1 MTFFSEEFITWLD
14 EHADQIDKESCQA
27 ADQLVERIAA
37 EGAYRVGVPEELG
50 GSGGNDADVIE
61 VLKELA
67 RHSLTASFISWGQ
80 RTFIDNIIKSDNPY
94 FREHYLEGLLSGE
107 YAGATGLSN
116 AVKFLSDLEELNV
129 SIVEEEG
136 QLYLQGRLP
145 WVTNARSDRFIS
157 VFAADFEKG
166 GRKPLVIAV
175 PSDAENF
182 SRSADLEF
190 VSLQGGNT
198 ASLTFNRVPLKEEW
212 VLAQDAQ
219 AFLAQNRPA
228 FLGYQFG
235 LALGLAERSLAEVEA
250 NLSVRSVLREEWEEQ
265 LDALTAIQEALYSGL
280 LKEGYFVQHPRE
292 LFQLRIDIVDV
303 VAQSLLLELQAGGG
317 RGYFSNSTSG
327 FIRRWNEGAFL
338 PIVSPSA
345 VQLRHIL
352 EVS

>member
-1 MTFFSEEFITWLD
+1 MTFFSEEFINWLD
-14 EHADQIDKESCQA
+14 DHADQIDKESCA
-27 ADQLVERIAA
+27 AGNQLIERIAA
-37 EGAYRVGVPEELG
+37 EGAFRVGVPEELG
-50 GSGGNDADVIE
+50 GRGGNDTDVIE

-67 RHSLTASFISWGQ
+67 HHSLTASFISWGQ
-80 RTFIDNIIKSDNPY
+80 RTFIDNILKSPNPY

-107 YAGATGLSN
+107 YAGATALSN

-129 SIVEEEG
+129 SIVEEDG
-136 QLYLQGRLP
+136 NLYLKGRLP
-145 WVTNARSDRFIS
+145 WVTNARADRFLSIF
-157 VFAADFEKG
+157 VAGFEDG
-166 GRKPLVIAV
+166 SHQPLVLAV

-198 ASLTFNRVPLKEEW
+198 AALTFN
-212 VLAQDAQ
+212 
-219 AFLAQNRPA
+219 PA

-235 LALGLAERSLAEVEA
+235 LALGLAEKSLAEVEA
-250 NLSVRSVLREEWEEQ
+250 NLSVRSILREEWEEQ
-265 LDALTAIQEALYSGL
+265 VAALTEIQDQLYRGL
-280 LKEGYFVQHPRE
+280 LQPGYFVERPKE

-303 VAQSLLLELQAGGG
+303 VAQSLLLELQASGG
-317 RGYFSNSTSG
+317 RGYLSNSTSG